1 MNSAAPATAP
11 TGSPYKAWNLTLA
24 AGADKDERVYGLGQG
39 NWTTAGGAGAG
50 CDGRKQTQRPV
61 PTTLCVP
68 YSYNDQRRVVV
79 MKLTCLSRPIT
90 SLITGIWPIM
100 AHRIV
105 PFIRNGQ
112 AVDLLQRKFH
122 VAIPFAYSTAGYGVL
137 FNMPGYG
144 GVTVGARGTA
154 RLLPIKIAPI
164 AHSARD
170 ASLEHGLGSS

>member
-1 MNSAAPATAP
+1 M
-11 TGSPYKAWNLTLA
+11 
-24 AGADKDERVYGLGQG
+24 
-39 NWTTAGGAGAG
+39 
-50 CDGRKQTQRPV
+50 
-61 PTTLCVP
+61 
-68 YSYNDQRRVVV
+68 
-79 MKLTCLSRPIT
+79 
-90 SLITGIWPIM
+90 
-100 AHRIV
+100 

-122 VAIPFAYSTAGYGVL
+122 VAIPFAYSTAGYGFL

-170 ASLEHGLGSS
+170 SP